1 MQQFEVVFYAKANGN
16 EPAKEFILKLDKK
29 MRVKMLRTI
38 QILAQNGP
46 LLREP
51 YYKALDNG
59 IFELRAKVGSD
70 ISRVLYFFIL
80 GRQIVLTNGFVKKS
94 QNTPETE
101 IERVKRYRKDFLARK
116 EQAK

>member
-16 EPAKEFILKLDKK
+16 EPDKEFILKLDKK

-38 QILAQNGP
+38 QILAQNDP

-51 YYKALDNG
+51 YSKALDNG
-59 IFELRAKVGSD
+59 IFELRANVGSD

-80 GRQIVLTNGFVKKS
+80 VLFN
-94 QNTPETE
+94 
-101 IERVKRYRKDFLARK
+101 
-116 EQAK
+116 

>member
-46 LLREP
+46 LRSEEHTS
-51 YYKALDNG
+51 
-59 IFELRAKVGSD
+59 EL
-70 ISRVLYFFIL
+70 
-80 GRQIVLTNGFVKKS
+80 QS
-94 QNTPETE
+94 Q
-101 IERVKRYRKDFLARK
+101 R
-116 EQAK
+116 

>member
-51 YYKALDNG
+51 YSKALDND
-59 IFELRAKVGSD
+59 IFELRGGFG
-70 ISRVLYFFIL
+70 YFTGFIFFHF
-80 GRQIVLTNGFVKKS
+80 RSADCFN
-94 QNTPETE
+94 
-101 IERVKRYRKDFLARK
+101 
-116 EQAK
+116 

>member
-46 LLREP
+46 LLR
-51 YYKALDNG
+51 
-59 IFELRAKVGSD
+59 
-70 ISRVLYFFIL
+70 
-80 GRQIVLTNGFVKKS
+80 
-94 QNTPETE
+94 
-101 IERVKRYRKDFLARK
+101 
-116 EQAK
+116 

>member
-38 QILAQNGP
+38 QILAQNDP

-51 YYKALDNG
+51 YSKALDNG

-80 GRQIVLTNGFVKKS
+80 GRQIVLTNGFVKKAKTHQKLKLNE
-94 QNTPETE
+94 QNA
-101 IERVKRYRKDFLARK
+101 IARTF
-116 EQAK
+116 

>member
-38 QILAQNGP
+38 QILAQNDP

-51 YYKALDNG
+51 YSKALDN
-59 IFELRAKVGSD
+59 VGSD

-101 IERVKRYRKDFLARK
+101 IERAKRYRKDFLARK